1 MPMSTSSN
9 ENLFSHKERV
19 EIEVMDSRLE
29 WMFMKE
35 YTVSVYIKI
44 IIIKK
49 RRRKKK
55 KRRIRKRR
63 RRRRIRTNLQTENH
77 HIELDTFIIALLFL
91 IEK

>member
-1 MPMSTSSN
+1 
-9 ENLFSHKERV
+9 
-19 EIEVMDSRLE
+19 MDSRLE

-63 RRRRIRTNLQTENH
+63 RIRTNLQTENH